1 MAHKC
6 DKCGDVIATSDAF
19 VRHWVSCSGG
29 SNRGEG
35 DRAQPT
41 PRGDRETVQQ
51 VARRAQS
58 DLAAIQAKR
67 GEGLRIRER
76 VEAKGAEVR
85 GTAAR
90 AGVANNSNAIT
101 CPECLE
107 TFSRKFTLERHLREQ
122 HKVKYVKDISNEAPK
137 DPTSQCPHCN
147 LVTLSGNL
155 QRHIKVHCPVVKAS
169 KTPQP
174 KVSPVDSNVS
184 TDSLVERTGN
194 HEIIESEVISDEQ
207 FLKQLKEFMADEN
220 RGNLAEST
228 TGTYIMRLEHYGRY
242 WRKENPNFSF
252 GKLCIF
258 GSKAC
263 LDPPS
268 TARWEST
275 LGSAQARSQ
284 GLSAFLIMVKFLR
297 EQLRLA
303 KDRGLITDQTF
314 GIRQSHLVDARDE
327 TRDIHKRVEKLKERE
342 KTEGDARKERLAES
356 DREREIPEAE
366 LDRIL
371 KAYGVCEYRAEM
383 FNIIGG
389 DLKEALRRNKV
400 TPTQVRDFVFAESLY
415 TAPGGRNDGWYKMKI
430 KELLNPTLL
439 EDGQKVCVEV
449 GRHKTSKNYGA
460 ANDMMPVKT
469 YNAIVKY
476 YKEARP
482 LIFANTKNDGEE
494 YVFVQGTEGKWFDRP
509 YSIFEGILKR
519 GSDFEYRITPYAIRK
534 HISTKAQGHS
544 NAQIREN
551 MPRHMNHSVE
561 TAKKS
566 YRKKKAVMEDHSK
579 CLDELVDWTP
589 AEDNLAT
596 VELDQGD
603 LEADRT
609 RVIRAEKEKVVQEN
623 AAKEQRVQD
632 NKSARSSRKPGERFF
647 FSSDDRNI
655 IKRSFLFA
663 LDEDGNK
670 KKSITSYPGLK
681 KGQKSDFHRAYDGDK
696 VFREMVDRIMEDEG
710 FEMKEMKTKI
720 METYR
725 NFYRENPG
733 NSSASTSGA
742 GKGKASKA
750 KTSKGAP
757 SKAKRRRKVE
767 ESESE
772 ESEESNDSDDLSDDE

>member
-1 MAHKC
+1 MGYSC
-6 DKCGDVIATSDAF
+6 RCGAVYADSDVAEF
-19 VRHWVSCSGG
+19 MQHVQKCSGVRK
-29 SNRGEG
+29 SGEG
-35 DRAQPT
+35 ERAQPA
-41 PRGDRETVQQ
+41 PRGDRETVQH
-51 VARRAQS
+51 VARHAQS

-76 VEAKGAEVR
+76 VEAKVPAVR
-85 GTAAR
+85 GSAAR
-90 AGVANNSNAIT
+90 DGVGNNSKAIT

-122 HKVKYVKDISNEAPK
+122 HKVKNVKDVSNEAPK

-169 KTPQP
+169 KTH

-184 TDSLVERTGN
+184 RDSLVDRAGN
-194 HEIIESEVISDEQ
+194 HEIIEAEVISDEQ
-207 FLKQLKEFMADEN
+207 FLNQLKEFMADEN

-228 TGTYIMRLEHYGRY
+228 TGTYIMRLDHYGRY

-268 TARWEST
+268 TARWESK

-284 GLSAFLIMVKFLR
+284 GLSAFLKMVEFLR

-314 GIRQSHLVDARDE
+314 GIRQSHLSDAADE
-327 TRDIHKRVEKLKERE
+327 TRTIHKRVEKLKERE
-342 KTEGDARKERLAES
+342 KTENDAQKERLAES

-371 KAYGVCEYRAEM
+371 KAYGECKYRKEM
-383 FNIIGG
+383 YTIIGG

-430 KELLNPTLL
+430 TELLNPTYL
-439 EDGQKVCVEV
+439 ENGSKVCVEV

-460 ANDMMPVKT
+460 AKDMMPVKT

-482 LIFANTKNDGEE
+482 LIHANTKNDGEE
-494 YVFVQGTEGKWFDRP
+494 YVFIQGTEGKWFDRP
-509 YSIFEGILKR
+509 YTILEGLLKK

-566 YRKKKAVMEDHSK
+566 YRKKNAVMEDHSK

-589 AEDNLAT
+589 AEDNLAA

-603 LEADRT
+603 LEAERT
-609 RVIRAEKEKVVQEN
+609 RVKRAEKEKVVQEN

-632 NKSARSSRKPGERFF
+632 NKSAKRSRKPGERFF
-647 FSSDDRNI
+647 FTTEDRNI

-663 LDEDGNK
+663 LDEDGNR
-670 KKSITSYPGLK
+670 KKSITSYPGHK

-710 FEMKEMKTKI
+710 FEMREMKTKI

-742 GKGKASKA
+742 GKGKAPKPQNP
-750 KTSKGAP
+750 KTP
-757 SKAKRRRKVE
+757 
-767 ESESE
+767 
-772 ESEESNDSDDLSDDE
+772 

>member
-1 MAHKC
+1 MAYTC
-6 DKCGDVIATSDAF
+6 DKCGKSDLPDWNAF
-19 VRHWVSCSGG
+19 LQHLSICPAFRKAQEELEASRTRRAEAYRVR
-29 SNRGEG
+29 ELA
-35 DRAQPT
+35 AQKERPDTAKT
-41 PRGDRETVQQ
+41 PISQQ
-51 VARRAQS
+51 VDRHREEGGTAGGEFECPKCFGTFSKKANLIHHVKTAMS
-58 DLAAIQAKR
+58 CKR
-67 GEGLRIRER
+67 KVSADEIKDIRE
-76 VEAKGAEVR
+76 
-85 GTAAR
+85 
-90 AGVANNSNAIT
+90 S
-101 CPECLE
+101 
-107 TFSRKFTLERHLREQ
+107 
-122 HKVKYVKDISNEAPK
+122 APK
-137 DPTSQCPHCN
+137 DPSSECPHCGA
-147 LVTLSGNL
+147 VVSKSVMS
-155 QRHIKVHCPVVKAS
+155 RHINVNCPARKSA
-169 KTPQP
+169 KQP
-174 KVSPVDSNVS
+174 TRAPHVNLNVS
-184 TDSLVERTGN
+184 RDSLVDRAEN
-194 HEIIESEVISDEQ
+194 LEIIQAPVISDEE
-207 FLKQLKEFMADEN
+207 FLKQLSEFMADEN
-220 RGNLAEST
+220 RGNLARST
-228 TGTYIMRLEHYGRY
+228 TENYIMRLGDYGRY
-242 WRKENPNFSF
+242 WRRENPNFSF

-342 KTEGDARKERLAES
+342 KTENDAQKERLAES

-371 KAYGVCEYRAEM
+371 KAYGECKYRKEM
-383 FNIIGG
+383 YTIIGG

-430 KELLNPTLL
+430 TELLNPTYL
-439 EDGQKVCVEV
+439 ENGSKVCVEV

-460 ANDMMPVKT
+460 AKDMMPVKT

-482 LIFANTKNDGEE
+482 LINANTKNDGEE

-509 YSIFEGILKR
+509 YTILEGLLKK

-566 YRKKKAVMEDHSK
+566 YRKKKAVMEEHSEM
-579 CLDELVDWTP
+579 LDEVVDFLP
-589 AEDNLAT
+589 DEDNLAA
-596 VELDQGD
+596 VELDEED
-603 LEADRT
+603 LEADRV
-609 RVIRAEKEKVVQEN
+609 RVNRAEKEKQVQKKTAQVE
-623 AAKEQRVQD
+623 RVQD
-632 NKSARSSRKPGERFF
+632 NKSASARKKGGRFF
-647 FSSDDRNI
+647 FTSDERKI
-655 IKRSFLFA
+655 VQRAFLFA
-663 LDEDGNK
+663 IDSDGNRK
-670 KKSITSYPGLK
+670 PSITSYIGTQ
-681 KGQKSDFHRAYDGDK
+681 KGEKSDFHKAYEGDK
-696 VFREMVDRIMEDEG
+696 VFKGMVDRIMEEQE
-710 FEMKEMKTKI
+710 FEMAEMKKKI

-725 NFYRENPG
+725 NFYRTNPG

-742 GKGKASKA
+742 SKA
-750 KTSKGAP
+750 KALKPKSSKKDP
-757 SKAKRRRKVE
+757 TKSPAKKKNRWVE
-767 ESESE
+767 ESDSE
-772 ESEESNDSDDLSDDE
+772 EEEESPVYSEDSSE